1 MLKRCHGDFLS
12 GEAMS
17 CLQKVRLH
25 NTDKRCINSVTIILR
40 YFSRGFMRA
49 ASQQEDE
56 WVDGFLFVSNRPILD
71 LLNTK
76 PVLADG
82 PTELLP
88 DVRALERW
96 LVASGI
102 VSSPRAKAT
111 VRSWRNSTEATA
123 FLKQLIAFRERLRA
137 AVLRMESGSPPSE
150 AFLAEVN
157 SLLLQ
162 YPRHT
167 SLHKRDGKVIRET
180 TFVPRTPTDLWAP
193 IVDATADLLAET
205 APSRI
210 RKCES
215 CVVHFFDTSK
225 KGSRR
230 WCSMNICGNKSKV
243 ATYQRR
249 KRRKKSNAD

>member
-1 MLKRCHGDFLS
+1 MH
-12 GEAMS
+12 A
-17 CLQKVRLH
+17 V
-25 NTDKRCINSVTIILR
+25 
-40 YFSRGFMRA
+40 
-49 ASQQEDE
+49 SQEMNE
-56 WVDGFLFVSNRPILD
+56 WIDGFLFVANKPILD

-96 LVASGI
+96 LIASGM
-102 VSSPRAKAT
+102 VTSPKIRAI
-111 VRSWRNSTEATA
+111 VRSWRHSTEAAA
-123 FLKQLIAFRERLRA
+123 FLKHLIAYRERLRET
-137 AVLRMESGSPPSE
+137 VLRIENGSSPTD

-162 YPRHT
+162 YPLPS
-167 SLHKRDGKVIRET
+167 SLHKRDGMVIRET
-180 TFVPRTPTDLWAP
+180 LFDLRKPTDLWAP
-193 IVDATADLLAET
+193 IIDATADLLAET
-205 APSRI
+205 ESSRI

-230 WCSMNICGNKSKV
+230 WCSMNICGNKLKV
-243 ATYQRR
+243 AAYQRR
-249 KRRKKSNAD
+249 KRASRAPAFGG